1 MQDRKQLRRDLS
13 PTQVGSLA
21 LGCIIGFGCFVLPG
35 DFLKRSGPM
44 SATIGIILGGVVMI
58 VIARAYGVMVRNFAV
73 AGAEFA
79 YAYYAFGRYHAYIC
93 GWFLALGY
101 LSIVPLNATA
111 LTILG
116 KFLVPDLFARGYLYS
131 VAGFEVFACEVL
143 LASVPILGIGYLN
156 YRGIREVGKAQV
168 VMTGLLVGAVLVIGV
183 GGFLSPTSSSGH
195 LQPFSPTSRS
205 PVSAILAMLAI
216 TPWLYVGFDT
226 LPQAAEEFKFSPSRV
241 SGMMVLAIASGA
253 LMYATVVL
261 ATATVIPWRELV
273 AGGHIW
279 ATGTAVSASLGTAGV
294 IFLTLAVSMAIFTGI
309 NGFYMATSR
318 LLFSMARARIL
329 PDWFV
334 EIHPT
339 HGTPY
344 HAVVF
349 TGLVSLLAPWFG
361 RQVILWVVDMA
372 ALGTAFGYGY
382 TCLAAYSLIRRAPG
396 QGSGDEKF
404 CALLGALFSVGCI
417 VLLIV
422 PGMPGFMSGPSRI
435 ALMGW
440 VTVGILFYL
449 FRSAEY
455 GRLSRSELDYLILGQ
470 EKGK

>member
-1 MQDRKQLRRDLS
+1 
-13 PTQVGSLA
+13 
-21 LGCIIGFGCFVLPG
+21 
-35 DFLKRSGPM
+35 
-44 SATIGIILGGVVMI
+44 
-58 VIARAYGVMVRNFAV
+58 
-73 AGAEFA
+73 
-79 YAYYAFGRYHAYIC
+79 
-93 GWFLALGY
+93 
-101 LSIVPLNATA
+101 
-111 LTILG
+111 
-116 KFLVPDLFARGYLYS
+116 
-131 VAGFEVFACEVL
+131 
-143 LASVPILGIGYLN
+143 
-156 YRGIREVGKAQV
+156 
-168 VMTGLLVGAVLVIGV
+168 
-183 GGFLSPTSSSGH
+183 
-195 LQPFSPTSRS
+195 
-205 PVSAILAMLAI
+205 
-216 TPWLYVGFDT
+216 
-226 LPQAAEEFKFSPSRV
+226 
-241 SGMMVLAIASGA
+241 
-253 LMYATVVL
+253 MYATVVL
-261 ATATVIPWRELV
+261 ATATVIPLRELV

-294 IFLTLAVSMAIFTGI
+294 IVLTLAVSMAIFTGI

-396 QGSGDEKF
+396 QGSEGEKF

-422 PGMPGFMSGPSRI
+422 PGMPGFMSGPSQI
-435 ALMGW
+435 ALLGW

-455 GRLSRSELDYLILGQ
+455 GRLSRSELIYLILGQ